1 MSIFFFI
8 ILLNIEKC
16 GIMQLNLA
24 RRKVLT
30 KIFIIFIKIKKKH
43 VRDYSRK
50 AVIVVKKTELFF
62 FITTKKLYR

>member
-50 AVIVVKKTELFF
+50 TVIVVKKTELFF

>member
-1 MSIFFFI
+1 MWNYATELS
-8 ILLNIEKC
+8 EKE
-16 GIMQLNLA
+16 GIDKNFYYLHKN
-24 RRKVLT
+24 
-30 KIFIIFIKIKKKH
+30 KKKH